1 MAKFRVLV
9 VDDEVAFC
17 QLLAN
22 AIRTAGYN
30 VDTAADAGEAMAIL
44 ARGETDLVLSDICM
58 PDKDGIELIAQ
69 VRAAGNEVPFIM
81 CTSSSSVDTAVRA
94 LKAGASDY
102 MVKPVSNDEVIHRLR
117 QIESV
122 QGLQAENRVLREIV
136 SGRSDDHYHFI
147 SSSMQEVE
155 RLVERVSST
164 ESIVLLTG
172 ETGTG
177 KGIVAR
183 SIHQSNTR
191 RNGPFIPVNCS
202 AIPHQL
208 MESEF
213 FGHTKGAF
221 TGADKQRK
229 GLFVA
234 ADHGTL
240 FLDEIGELPLELQ
253 PKLLHAIEER
263 KVRPVGGEHTVDVD
277 IRIVAATNR
286 NLAELVKRGEFRAD
300 LFFRLSMFQIRVPT
314 LRERTED
321 ISGMIKFLLKRCS
334 KAGSRT
340 AEFTIDPVAE
350 NILKSYNW
358 PGNIRELEN
367 VISRAC
373 IMASTDCI
381 TMVDLSPEL
390 TAEYGTQNTTSRA
403 LAPDHGLR
411 EKLRQIECQI
421 ISDALSSTG
430 GDRKATA
437 DILGIHLSSLYR
449 KLEEFA
455 ELKILVDKTS
465 EQ

>member
-22 AIRTAGYN
+22 AIRSAGYN
-30 VDTAADAGEAMAIL
+30 VDTAADASAAMEIL
-44 ARGETDLVLSDICM
+44 ARGETDLVLSDICL

-69 VRAAGNEVPFIM
+69 VRATGNDVPFIM

-94 LKAGASDY
+94 LKAGAADY

-122 QGLQAENRVLREIV
+122 QGLQAENRALREIV
-136 SGRSDDHYHFI
+136 GGRSDDCYRFI
-147 SSSMQEVE
+147 SPSMQEVE
-155 RLVERVSST
+155 RLVDRVSST

-177 KGIVAR
+177 KGVVAR
-183 SIHQSNTR
+183 SIHQRNTR
-191 RNGPFIPVNCS
+191 RSGPFIPVNCS

-221 TGADKQRK
+221 TGADKPRK

-234 ADHGTL
+234 ADRGTL
-240 FLDEIGELPLELQ
+240 FLDEVGELPLELQ

-263 KVRPVGGEHTVDVD
+263 KVRAVGSEHAVDVD

-300 LFFRLSMFQIRVPT
+300 LFFRLSMFQIRVPA

-321 ISGMIKFLLKRCS
+321 ISGMVKFLLRRGA

-340 AEFTIDPVAE
+340 TDFTIDPVAE

-373 IMASTDCI
+373 IMASTDRI
-381 TMVDLSPEL
+381 TMVDLPSEL

-430 GDRKATA
+430 GDRKAAA

-449 KLEEFA
+449 KLEEFT